1 MIENFRWIRP
11 GTSCPPDPT
20 IFEGEEGQEGR
31 ILEGRGLE
39 ERFFGKKQRLRSMR
53 GFQGGWKTEARRGR
67 MRGRGVVWGENW
79 GGKGWQRIGRGDK
92 EKQGGQLTR
101 RGEEGGARWQG
112 DKGGEGGVR
121 WPASTCIRPC
131 QGPGKLA
138 KNKRAGDHSI
148 MEDNGLAANIFLN
161 IVPVAVITGF
171 QCNKCNL
178 NVLNHVSWL
187 KTLPNSDGKSFLNFS
202 AKNVLLAKQ
211 LLQCLS
217 FQIYFLCD
225 IWILQIWRRDKELLT
240 HCTMYI

>member
-1 MIENFRWIRP
+1 
-11 GTSCPPDPT
+11 
-20 IFEGEEGQEGR
+20 
-31 ILEGRGLE
+31 
-39 ERFFGKKQRLRSMR
+39 
-53 GFQGGWKTEARRGR
+53 
-67 MRGRGVVWGENW
+67 
-79 GGKGWQRIGRGDK
+79 
-92 EKQGGQLTR
+92 
-101 RGEEGGARWQG
+101 
-112 DKGGEGGVR
+112 
-121 WPASTCIRPC
+121 
-131 QGPGKLA
+131 
-138 KNKRAGDHSI
+138 

-225 IWILQIWRRDKELLT
+225 IWILQIWRRDKKLLL